1 MIKILHTADV
11 HLDSPLKSLALRD
24 EELRSRVQTATRA
37 AFSRIVDTALAEEA
51 AALLI
56 AGDLFDG
63 AERSARTAAF
73 LTAELDRL
81 RARGI
86 RVFYIK
92 GNHDAE
98 NPISGELEMPDNVHV
113 FDGRGGKAQLADDIW
128 IHGVSFAG
136 RQAMDSLLPK
146 YPAPVAGA
154 VNIGMLHTSLSGA
167 RGHDPYAPCSVS
179 DLKAQGYDYW
189 ALGHVHRRQV
199 HSESPW
205 IVMPGTPQGRHIG
218 EAGPKSASLVT
229 IGQQIEVEE
238 VPTSIIEFI
247 QLELPVAADG
257 DDELRDLIRA
267 SLHQLG
273 DRMTSDFGILRLV
286 LTGDAPRRW
295 QILRDR
301 DFWSETAARIARET
315 DRLWLEKLVIDF
327 SEGTT
332 AGQGASDEL
341 AQIMATIRQEP
352 GFTQLCRENLE
363 ELLEELSP
371 QQRRLLVPD
380 ESSLATLA
388 ERLAAAGAE
397 RVLARMKG
405 SGA

>member
-301 DFWSETAARIARET
+301 DFWSETATRIARET

>member
-301 DFWSETAARIARET
+301 DFWSETATRIARET

-380 ESSLATLA
+380 ESSVATLA

>member
-1 MIKILHTADV
+1 VIKILHTADV

-167 RGHDPYAPCSVS
+167 RGHDPYAPCSLS

-301 DFWSETAARIARET
+301 DFWSETATRIARET

-380 ESSLATLA
+380 ESSVATLA

>member
-1 MIKILHTADV
+1 VIKILHTADV

-301 DFWSETAARIARET
+301 DFWSETATRIARET

-380 ESSLATLA
+380 ESSVATLA